1 MLSPGAMV
9 IANQAGG
16 SSDAATT
23 AGTGTPRPA
32 RACRATVCRR
42 TSFTADRAPTG
53 RHRFHHIPGLACLD
67 AVGQAGMAA
76 DQCPQ
81 LTDRFTRMQSRQ
93 RLLHPDGQVCDGR
106 QHDNTAQ
113 ALTPGAP

>member
-16 SSDAATT
+16 SSDDATT

-32 RACRATVCRR
+32 SACRATVCRR
-42 TSFTADRAPTG
+42 TSLRPTARRPAGTAFTTY
-53 RHRFHHIPGLACLD
+53 PGLACFD
-67 AVGQAGMAA
+67 AIGQAGMAA

-81 LTDRFTRMQSRQ
+81 LTDRFARMQSRQ